1 MGRLQARG
9 ALDTSF
15 RMEQSGLELQLKGPL
30 TGRCLTG
37 TWALWATAGLSCK
50 GQRRVSLPLLPG
62 PLPASALTLSLP
74 HQRCVSLLQV
84 SEEPKETQ
92 VPLELASEARWA
104 RPASQVGR
112 VSGVSGR
119 VALRRAVMQ
128 HRASGMAGKKGRVYL
143 RGGTITHV
151 FLSNLSK
158 APAS

>member
-1 MGRLQARG
+1 MGHWTPA
-9 ALDTSF
+9 

-30 TGRCLTG
+30 AGRCLTG
-37 TWALWATAGLSCK
+37 MWVLWATAGLSCK
-50 GQRRVSLPLLPG
+50 GQRCVNLPLLPG
-62 PLPASALTLSLP
+62 PLPASALTLGLS
-74 HQRCVSLLQV
+74 HRRCVSLLQV
-84 SEEPKETQ
+84 SEEPKETR

-104 RPASQVGR
+104 HPASQVGR

-119 VALRRAVMQ
+119 VALCRGVTQ
-128 HRASGMAGKKGRVYL
+128 HRASGMAGKKGWVYL